1 MTVAAWVVACAC
13 VAGALLVVARR
24 GRPATP
30 LPLADAAALVAA
42 TRRSS
47 LLRALLLATL
57 VAALLVLVIQT
68 RARGGERPLLSSGGD
83 AVVVVDLSSSTRSAS
98 RSIAHALSGLAND
111 PRRHVGL
118 VLFSN
123 VAYEALPPSTPADA
137 FAGWVDRFASST
149 AHATPWS
156 SFSSGTTISTGLVLA
171 RQILHRA
178 GTAHPRVILVS
189 DLVDPSSDLQR
200 LETAVAQYQR
210 DGIELQVVRLLPAS
224 HAATA
229 AAAFE
234 VPNAQIVESAA
245 STTVTAR
252 PASGAGG
259 DHGRLL
265 VLAALV
271 AALALLA
278 AVHELAFHPFSWGA
292 RA

>member
-1 MTVAAWVVACAC
+1 MTLAAWAAAGAC
-13 VAGALLVVARR
+13 VLGAVLLVARR
-24 GRPATP
+24 RRSAAV
-30 LPLADAAALVAA
+30 LPLADAAALVTAS
-42 TRRSS
+42 RRSS
-47 LLRALLLATL
+47 LLRKLLVGVV
-57 VAALLVLVIQT
+57 VAALLVLVAET
-68 RARGGERPLLSSGGD
+68 RARGGAPPVLSSGGD
-83 AVVVVDLSSSTRSAS
+83 AIVVVDLSSSTRSAS
-98 RSIAHALSGLAND
+98 RSIAHALRGLADD

-123 VAYEALPPSTPADA
+123 VAYEALPPSAPADA
-137 FAGWVDRFASST
+137 FAGWVDRFARG
-149 AHATPWS
+149 TPKASPWG

-171 RQILHRA
+171 GQILRRSQA
-178 GTAHPRVILVS
+178 AHPRVVLVS

-200 LETAVAQYQR
+200 LETTVAQYQR
-210 DGIELQVVRLLPAS
+210 DGIELEVVRLLPAS

-229 AAAFE
+229 TAAFD

-252 PASGAGG
+252 ATTGGGG
-259 DHGRLL
+259 DTRLL

-271 AALALLA
+271 AALGLLT